1 MKPALSWAIFKTDFW
16 IISLRISKFDW
27 SELSIVSAA
36 ILKIEIA
43 ASKPSW
49 DWALASDIPCNLPS
63 FNPSSFPFKKASFST
78 LLILSS
84 INASFSLI
92 NCLLSSSSKLF
103 WFVVSLFVSRAPS
116 LSMEILSFS
125 WSFCS
130 CSLSFSMTSSKFAS
144 LAALRAISS
153 NDLFLK
159 ALSLELFELSA
170 LKGACLTVFKILA
183 ISAFL
188 RTWGSPV

>member
-1 MKPALSWAIFKTDFW
+1 MKPALSWAIVKTDFC

-36 ILKIEIA
+36 ILKIEMA

-63 FNPSSFPFKKASFST
+63 SNPVSFPFKKASFSAF
-78 LLILSS
+78 LILSS
-84 INASFSLI
+84 INASFSSI

-103 WFVVSLFVSRAPS
+103 WFIVSLFVSRALS
-116 LSMEILSFS
+116 LSMEIFS

-130 CSLSFSMTSSKFAS
+130 CSLSFSMTSSKFS
-144 LAALRAISS
+144 SFAALRAISS

-159 ALSLELFELSA
+159 ALSFELFELSA